1 MTHLSIPEPFTQH
14 ESVVIVADL
23 LNPAH
28 AEATIHLLNHYSKDE
43 MGGGQALPAF
53 VQDNLIAE
61 LLRRKEAHVLL
72 AYSGQ
77 TPVGLAIM
85 MLGFSTFACMPLLNI
100 HDVVVLNGYRGQGIA
115 QKLLFKAEE
124 IAQSL
129 GCCKLTLEVLEGNK
143 AAQSAYKLS
152 GFAGYEL
159 NPQMGKALFWQK
171 KLISNDGAS
180 APVLTSTPIQAE

>member
-1 MTHLSIPEPFTQH
+1 
-14 ESVVIVADL
+14 
-23 LNPAH
+23 
-28 AEATIHLLNHYSKDE
+28 
-43 MGGGQALPAF
+43 MGGGQELPAF

-72 AYSGQ
+72 AYSEQ

-85 MLGFSTFACMPLLNI
+85 MVGFSTFACMPLLNI

-171 KLISNDGAS
+171 KLTSNDGAS
-180 APVLTSTPIQAE
+180 APVLTSTPIQSE